1 MSDDETFGP
10 LLHGTARAW
19 RLKLDERLKPM
30 GLSQAKWRTLLHLS
44 VAPGPLTQAEIAAL
58 LGIEEPTLVTLL
70 HRLESDRWVARKNS
84 SQDRRCKTVHLAP
97 RAQRVIEQINTAR
110 SNFDTN
116 YSTIFRRPN
125 FAPASACW
133 ILSDK
138 KRKRGMEMK
147 NEPPFDGFEV
157 ERTAKTK
164 MGARLESGNG
174 AATEL
179 QEPRRVKTSRVSKQR
194 IPNWGYFLFVLL
206 AAFAVARTLQ
216 RGVQT
221 AKTAQPPVRP
231 VLVAKVISKDVPLYL
246 DEIGTCAAYETVQVQ
261 AQVSGQIIARHFQ
274 DGADVKK
281 GDLLFTID
289 PRPFQAALQ
298 QAQAQAALDQVTL
311 KRQTELRARNVTAPQ
326 DFDTAQ
332 ANARKSEA
340 AAAAAQV
347 NVDFCYIKSP
357 INGRAGLRLV
367 DVGNIVSGN
376 TGSGA
381 VLLTIQGLDPIYTD
395 FTVAE
400 TDLALVRKYL
410 GGPNVKVQTYSP
422 DDKIPPRI
430 GDLYFIDNAVQP
442 GSGTVKARG
451 VTPNPDHAFWPSE
464 FVRVR
469 FILDTVKDALLVP

>member
-1 MSDDETFGP
+1 V
-10 LLHGTARAW
+10 GT
-19 RLKLDERLKPM
+19 
-30 GLSQAKWRTLLHLS
+30 
-44 VAPGPLTQAEIAAL
+44 
-58 LGIEEPTLVTLL
+58 
-70 HRLESDRWVARKNS
+70 ES
-84 SQDRRCKTVHLAP
+84 TP
-97 RAQRVIEQINTAR
+97 R
-110 SNFDTN
+110 S
-116 YSTIFRRPN
+116 
-125 FAPASACW
+125 
-133 ILSDK
+133 
-138 KRKRGMEMK
+138 
-147 NEPPFDGFEV
+147 FEL
-157 ERTAKTK
+157 ERTAKTE
-164 MGARLESGNG
+164 MGIRLDSGNG
-174 AATEL
+174 TTTEV
-179 QEPRRVKTSRVSKQR
+179 QEIRTVKQSRGAKQR
-194 IPNWGYFLFVLL
+194 IPTWGYLLFVVL
-206 AAFAVARTLQ
+206 AAFAVART
-216 RGVQT
+216 VQHRVES
-221 AKTAQPPVRP
+221 AKATQPPARP

-246 DEIGTCAAYETVQVQ
+246 DEIGTCAAYETVQIQ

-289 PRPFQAALQ
+289 PRPYQAALE
-298 QAQAQAALDQVTL
+298 QAQAQATLDQITM
-311 KRQTELRARNVTAPQ
+311 KRQQELRARNVISPQ
-326 DFDTAQ
+326 DLDTAQ
-332 ANARKSEA
+332 ANAHKSEA
-340 AAAAAQV
+340 AVAAAQV

-422 DDKIPPRI
+422 DDKIPSRV

-451 VTPNPDHAFWPSE
+451 VTPNPDHALWPSE

-469 FILDTVKDALLVP
+469 LILDTIKDARLVPTQAVQISQSGPFIFVMKPDNTVDLRPVKPGQRQDGDMMVVESGIRPDETVVVTGQLALAPGTKVDPKPYDGAPKGSM